1 MLSCLTKRKNKAVFP
16 YPLHEKNALFH
27 SFFHKK
33 HENGPFFIDHPFSRS
48 NRPKEKKSGSTRT
61 FFLKTQRRF
70 LSKIFRKLFFS
81 VLPACPACD
90 PVIQFFYV
98 CGTKP
103 ILPAFLFSE
112 IALLPYHKN
121 TNGPT
126 ALSASHANL
135 FFPHLVKK
143 P

>member
-33 HENGPFFIDHPFSRS
+33 HENGPFFIFLPFSRS

-61 FFLKTQRRF
+61 FFLKRSVVFFQRSFASYSFQSFRRALPAIPSF
-70 LSKIFRKLFFS
+70 NFSMFAERNRSCPLSFSRKLPYFRIIKIQAARLPFQLRTQISFS
-81 VLPACPACD
+81 RTP
-90 PVIQFFYV
+90 
-98 CGTKP
+98 
-103 ILPAFLFSE
+103 S
-112 IALLPYHKN
+112 
-121 TNGPT
+121 
-126 ALSASHANL
+126 
-135 FFPHLVKK
+135 KK